1 MVTEQEK
8 TLEGLKKAIQMEID
22 GKEFYLKASEAS
34 RNELGKKL
42 LKTLAGEED
51 IHRRVFQD
59 IYKAI
64 EAVKGWPEKTFESD
78 GGKGL
83 RTVFARAI
91 ESMDKNAKAGT
102 EEIEA
107 VATAMNME
115 NKTYDYYREQ
125 EKKATFDAEKQFY
138 NGLAI
143 QEEEHHR
150 ILLDYYE
157 FLKDPAAWFV
167 EKEHPSIDG
176 G

>member
-1 MVTEQEK
+1 MATEQEI
-8 TLEGLKKAIQMEID
+8 TLGALKKAIQMETD
-22 GKEFYLKASEAS
+22 GKEFYIKASEAS

-42 LKTLAGEED
+42 LRTLADEED
-51 IHRRVFQD
+51 IHRRVFED

-64 EAVKGWPEKTFESD
+64 EAVKGWPEKKFESD

-91 ESMDKNAKAGT
+91 ESMEKDTSTIA

-107 VATAMNME
+107 VQTAMTME
-115 NKTYDYYREQ
+115 NKTFDFYREQ

-138 NGLAI
+138 NGLAV

-150 ILLDYYE
+150 VLLDYYE